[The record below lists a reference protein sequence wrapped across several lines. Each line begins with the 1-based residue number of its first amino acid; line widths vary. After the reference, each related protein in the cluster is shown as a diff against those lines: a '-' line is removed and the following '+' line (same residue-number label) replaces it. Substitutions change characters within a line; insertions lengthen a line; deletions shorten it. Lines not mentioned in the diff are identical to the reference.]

1 MAVLRDFGLARYFPH
16 VVDSGL
22 VGVRKPDPAIFRLAL
37 EQMGMEPEDV
47 TVIGDSYRKDIEP
60 ALTLGCKAIWVKGSA
75 WDKSDETVPFEP
87 TVSSL
92 VQLYDL
98 L

>member
-1 MAVLRDFGLARYFPH
+1 MN
-16 VVDSGL
+16 
-22 VGVRKPDPAIFRLAL
+22 
-37 EQMGMEPEDV
+37 MEPEDV

-60 ALTLGCKAIWVKGSA
+60 ALSLGCKAIWIKGSS
-75 WDKSDETVPFEP
+75 WDKDDETVPFEP
-87 TVSSL
+87 AVASL